1 MPSVPPRVDYC
12 TVTKCQGA
20 RFVFFFARNHW
31 GLIYFFHSQKTCLEV
46 GARLQFTEKCAH
58 LSASHNIAVTAWAY
72 FLTLTS
78 ISWCLIETAVND
90 LNSGPKRGFGGEP
103 ILVNWCLPK
112 KVAESEYCRISFFS
126 IPQGCATKFWALVQF
141 QIWKAFKL
149 AHKNILVACWG
160 MFTQGLVW
168 SFGPVANFIFT
179 SIIGERIIT
188 LTCVNLFQM
197 GGSSSN

>member
-20 RFVFFFARNHW
+20 RFVGFFVRNHW
-31 GLIYFFHSQKTCLEV
+31 GSIYFFHSQKTCLEV

-78 ISWCLIETAVND
+78 ISWCLIETAMND
-90 LNSGPKRGFGGEP
+90 LNSGPKRGFGDEP
-103 ILVNWCLPK
+103 ILVNWCRPK
-112 KVAESEYCRISFFS
+112 KVAFRILPHLLLFYSS
-126 IPQGCATKFWALVQF
+126 GLVQF

-149 AHKNILVACWG
+149 AHKNILVAFWG